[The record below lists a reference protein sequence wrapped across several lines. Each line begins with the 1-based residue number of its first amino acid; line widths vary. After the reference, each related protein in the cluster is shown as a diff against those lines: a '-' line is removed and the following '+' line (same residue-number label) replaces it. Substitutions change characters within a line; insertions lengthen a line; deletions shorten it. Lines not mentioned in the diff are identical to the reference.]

1 MRTDIIHGLMFLRCS
16 FSSENMSVTF
26 YLGNGT
32 VSGQKILAGIE
43 LWNTD
48 SMCSVC
54 VEGA

>member
-1 MRTDIIHGLMFLRCS
+1 
-16 FSSENMSVTF
+16 MSVTF

-54 VEGA
+54 VEGAWNEVWMCVVYVYDIKC